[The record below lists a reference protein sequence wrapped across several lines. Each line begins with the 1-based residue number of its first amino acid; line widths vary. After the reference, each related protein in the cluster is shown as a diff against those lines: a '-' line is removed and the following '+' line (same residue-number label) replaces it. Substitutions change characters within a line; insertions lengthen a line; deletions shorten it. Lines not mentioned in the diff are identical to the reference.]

1 MEYDAPMTDELT
13 SAEQE
18 AAGRPASS
26 QLDLLKQLMQAPQ
39 RPEDLDIPLGVVI
52 DLLLRVVFNEGV
64 ASVRRLTEITRLDL
78 KLIDSIMEKLQAEQ
92 LVEVASAG
100 SMGRFTYSYSLTDA
114 GAQRARD
121 AMERTQYV

>member
-1 MEYDAPMTDELT
+1 
-13 SAEQE
+13 
-18 AAGRPASS
+18 
-26 QLDLLKQLMQAPQ
+26 
-39 RPEDLDIPLGVVI
+39 
-52 DLLLRVVFNEGV
+52 GV
-64 ASVRRLTEITRLDL
+64 ASVRRLAEITRLDL

-121 AMERTQYV
+121 AMERTQYVGPAPVSLDRYTKMITLQTSRKLHITPNEVIGALRHLIL